1 MGWAWEEHLLFF
13 YPSWHRHMLTI
24 GSCIPSKEI
33 RKGMFTPRLS
43 YLPELLRDTQRCVFI
58 VLS

>member
-1 MGWAWEEHLLFF
+1 
-13 YPSWHRHMLTI
+13 MLTI
-24 GSCIPSKEI
+24 GSYIPSKEI